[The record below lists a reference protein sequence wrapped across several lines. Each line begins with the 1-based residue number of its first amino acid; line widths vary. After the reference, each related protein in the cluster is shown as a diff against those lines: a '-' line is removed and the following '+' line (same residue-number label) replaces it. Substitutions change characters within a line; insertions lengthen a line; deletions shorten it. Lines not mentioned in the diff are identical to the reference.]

1 MREIANP
8 IGQVVAAIASLI
20 VLLIAYTI
28 FGPMI
33 DGVLSGLV
41 YDAIQTGT
49 GTALDVNSASLIVT
63 VKFLIMGMKLF
74 SWFIIFAVMARLFI
88 YLGFFTEE
96 QGVY

>member
-1 MREIANP
+1 MANP
-8 IGQVVAAIASLI
+8 IGQVIAAFSSLI

-33 DGVLSGLV
+33 DGVLSDLV
-41 YDAIQTGT
+41 LYNIADSG
-49 GTALDVNSASLIVT
+49 GTALSVNAVSFKLTLDII
-63 VKFLIMGMKLF
+63 LMGMRVF
-74 SWFIIFAVMARLFI
+74 AWFVIFAIFARLFI

>member
-1 MREIANP
+1 MANP
-8 IGQVVAAIASLI
+8 IGQVIAAISSLI

-41 YDAIQTGT
+41 LNTIQDSG
-49 GTALDVNSASLIVT
+49 GTALTINAAAFKLT
-63 VKFLIMGMKLF
+63 VDIILMGMRVF
-74 SWFIIFAVMARLFI
+74 AWFIIFAIFARLFI

>member
-1 MREIANP
+1 MANP
-8 IGQVVAAIASLI
+8 ISQVIAAIASLV

-33 DGVLSGLV
+33 DGVLSELV
-41 YDAIQTGT
+41 LDAIQTGG
-49 GTALDVNSASLIVT
+49 GTPLDINSGALTLT
-63 VKFLIMGMKLF
+63 VRFIIMGMRLF
-74 SWFIIFAVMARLFI
+74 PWFIIFAVSFRLFI